1 MRKAQ
6 PSPSAPADAAGACL
20 EREAV
25 VIEAQ
30 GRRARVH
37 ADREAACGA
46 CKARGACG
54 AQLLDRHRHE
64 RGLWVDNPIGAQA
77 GERVIVTLPTTTL
90 LGGAAAVYLL
100 PLAGLIGTALA
111 ADAALGAGTVGTA
124 LSAGGGLAAGLL
136 AARLLLG
143 RRRDPASRLS
153 IRRPEAEAPDAHAGP
168 HAASRAREPSSR

>member
-54 AQLLDRHRHE
+54 AQLLDRHRSE
-64 RGLWVDNPIGAQA
+64 RGIWVDNPIGAQA
-77 GERVIVTLPTTTL
+77 GDSVIVTLPATTL

-111 ADAALGAGTVGTA
+111 ADAGLGAGTAGTALGAG
-124 LSAGGGLAAGLL
+124 GGLVAGLL

-143 RRRDPASRLS
+143 HWRDPASRLT
-153 IRRPEAEAPDAHAGP
+153 IRHPDNGAPP
-168 HAASRAREPSSR
+168 HGS